1 VLVYRIC
8 SKQEIE
14 QILNY
19 NEFTA
24 IGNYGLTYL
33 NNNKNKNNHMYKLD
47 KLYLHFFKNK
57 DSIFYMDTSED
68 RFICTY
74 DIPEDILKTGMGMG
88 QYPNYFNFN
97 HLMNICEYA
106 IESLLISFEYLL
118 KVERI
123 KEYIDIEDYMYD
135 NELSEFVQIVY
146 QKTEKIIRYKK

>member
-1 VLVYRIC
+1 MLVYRIC

-74 DIPEDILKTGMGMG
+74 DIPEDILKTGMGTG
-88 QYPNYFNFN
+88 KYPNYFNFN
-97 HLMNICEYA
+97 HLINVCEYA
-106 IESLLISFEYLL
+106 IESSLISFEYLL

-135 NELSEFVQIVY
+135 NELSEFVDAIY
-146 QKTEKIIRYKK
+146 DKKTKTLKK